1 MNIVLIGYR
10 GTGKSSVA
18 KILAHR
24 LGRRLVSTD
33 AEIVTRAGRSIPDMV
48 QEHGWEHFRDQE
60 SIVCRQM
67 GTEDGLIIDTGGGA
81 ILRDE
86 NVRALKGNGIVFW
99 LTASVPAI
107 AARIAGDTNRPSL
120 TGGKSF
126 VDEVAEVLQERIP
139 KYRGAADH
147 ALATDNELPTQIAER
162 IIALLGPGPVH

>member
-33 AEIVTRAGRSIPDMV
+33 AEVVTQAGRSIPDIV
-48 QEHGWEHFRDQE
+48 QSHGWEHFREQE
-60 SIVCRQM
+60 SVICRQV
-67 GTEDGLIIDTGGGA
+67 GAEDGLIIDTGGGA

-86 NVRALKGNGIVFW
+86 NVRALKGNGVVFW
-99 LTASVPAI
+99 LTAAVPTI

-126 VDEVAEVLQERIP
+126 VDEVAEVLQDRAP
-139 KYRGAADH
+139 KYRAAADH
-147 ALATDNELPTQIAER
+147 TLATDDELPTQIAAR
-162 IIALLGPGPVH
+162 ILALLETRPVH